1 MTNKIKMGYLCSK
14 SLGEKGN
21 IKNKQNPHLE
31 KIKTRKRRRNQ
42 DIINISI
49 KQDERQEKSCQF

>member
-21 IKNKQNPHLE
+21 IKNKQAKSSFRENKNKE
-31 KIKTRKRRRNQ
+31 KKKKPRYHKY
-42 DIINISI
+42 
-49 KQDERQEKSCQF
+49 